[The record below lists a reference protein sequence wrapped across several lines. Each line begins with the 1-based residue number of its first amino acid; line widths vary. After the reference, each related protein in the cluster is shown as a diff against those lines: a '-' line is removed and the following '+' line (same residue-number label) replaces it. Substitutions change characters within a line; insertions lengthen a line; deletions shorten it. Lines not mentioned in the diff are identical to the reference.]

1 MRLIPY
7 HTRLAWRSLRRDP
20 GLSATIVIVLAVAA
34 CIFSTAL
41 IHWLRLYGPRP
52 ALSPGLHQVEI
63 SVDDRTLLLAFIGSQ
78 ASPSKLATHT
88 RVSYP
93 NYQLLAASGIPA
105 RQMATF
111 RARLWIAADAGQ
123 AAAACDGAA
132 SDMQRSHNARF
143 VDRAFFT
150 MFAPRLRWG
159 SPWTPEDEVAGRPR
173 VVLSRRMNDVL
184 FDGGNSAGKI
194 VRVDGRPYVVTGV
207 LAEDPPVNAEWDP
220 AAAGVGQ
227 DAIYLPFA
235 EHQRLQ
241 AWPETPYYI
250 TPFGPHHQDLL
261 KSDAVFVTFWVE
273 LDSPEQIAAYQ
284 GYLAATL
291 GPRGLRYQMRDLAT
305 WREMVKIPP
314 SVISF
319 FTLLT
324 LIIFAGSG
332 LIVARLLMAKGLV
345 RGDELGVFRALGAPR
360 GALFWRQIIEAAIL
374 SGIAAAL
381 GTLFAVPQAEIYNR
395 FVRDNDIPLRLSWLA
410 VVLIFATTMAV
421 GIGSA
426 LYPSWMAA
434 RRRPT
439 LTLGR
444 A

>member
-1 MRLIPY
+1 MRLVPY

-63 SVDDRTLLLAFIGSQ
+63 DVDDRTLVQAFI
-78 ASPSKLATHT
+78 ASTAAPTRLAAHT
-88 RVSYP
+88 RVSFP
-93 NYQLLAASGIPA
+93 NYQVLARSGIPSQ
-105 RQMATF
+105 QMATF
-111 RARLWIAADAGQ
+111 RSRLWIASSSTPAVGSVSPAQ
-123 AAAACDGAA
+123 PC
-132 SDMQRSHNARF
+132 SRNARF
-143 VDRAFFT
+143 VDAAFFT
-150 MFAPRLRWG
+150 MFAQRLRWG
-159 SPWTPEDEVAGRPR
+159 AAWSHDDEVGGRSR
-173 VVLSRRMNDVL
+173 VVLSRRLNDEL
-184 FDGGNSAGKI
+184 FGGDDSTGKT
-194 VRVDGRPYVVTGV
+194 VRIDGRPYVVIGV
-207 LAEDPPVNAEWDP
+207 LAEDAPVNAEWDP
-220 AAAGVGQ
+220 AAAGGGQ
-227 DAIYLPFA
+227 DAVYLPFA
-235 EHQRLQ
+235 EHERLQ
-241 AWPETPYYI
+241 AWPETPYYL
-250 TPFGPHHQDLL
+250 TPARPHHDDLL
-261 KSDAVFVTFWVE
+261 KSDAVFVTFWVD
-273 LDSPEQIAAYQ
+273 LTTPEQVAAYER
-284 GYLAATL
+284 YLDAQL
-291 GPRGLRYQMRDLAT
+291 GPRGLRHQTRDLAA

-319 FTLLT
+319 FTLVT

-332 LIVARLLMAKGLV
+332 LIVARLLMAKTLV

-374 SGIAAAL
+374 SGIAASL
-381 GTLFAVPQAEIYNR
+381 GTILAVPQAELYNR

-410 VVLIFATTMAV
+410 VALIFATTLVV
-421 GIGSA
+421 GIGAA

-444 A
+444 V

>member
-63 SVDDRTLLLAFIGSQ
+63 GVDDRTLRLAFVGSS
-78 ASPSKLATHT
+78 AAPSKLASHT
-88 RVSYP
+88 RISYP

-111 RARLWIAADAGQ
+111 RSRLWIAADHQTGSQ
-123 AAAACDGAA
+123 LSPDLRF
-132 SDMQRSHNARF
+132 SRNARF
-143 VDRAFFT
+143 VDGTFFA

-159 SPWTPEDEVAGRPR
+159 SPWTHEDEVAGRPR
-173 VVLSRRMNDVL
+173 VVLSRHMNDVL
-184 FDGGNSAGKI
+184 FDGADSTGKT
-194 VRVDGRPYVVTGV
+194 VRVDGRPHVVSGV
-207 LAEDPPVNAEWDP
+207 LAEDAPVTAEWDP
-220 AAAGVGQ
+220 SAAGGGQ

-235 EHQRLQ
+235 EHQGLQ
-241 AWPETPYYI
+241 AWPETPYYV
-250 TPFGPHHQDLL
+250 TPLGPHHEDLL
-261 KSDAVFVTFWVE
+261 KSDAVFVTFWVDLE
-273 LDSPEQIAAYQ
+273 TPAQIAAYQ
-284 GYLAATL
+284 RYLAEQL
-291 GPRGLRYQMRDLAT
+291 GPRGVRYQMRNLAT
-305 WREMVKIPP
+305 WREYVKVPP

-324 LIIFAGSG
+324 LIIFAGAG

-360 GALFWRQIIEAAIL
+360 GALFWRQIIEATML

-381 GTLFAVPQAEIYNR
+381 GTLFALPQAAIYNR
-395 FVRDNDIPLRLSWLA
+395 FVRDNDIPLRMSWLA
-410 VVLIFATTMAV
+410 VVMIFATTMAV
-421 GIGSA
+421 GIGAA

>member
-1 MRLIPY
+1 VRLIPY

-20 GLSATIVIVLAVAA
+20 GLSATIVIVLSVAA
-34 CIFSTAL
+34 CIFSTAI

-63 SVDDRTLLLAFIGSQ
+63 GVDDRTLLLAFVGSM
-78 ASPSKLATHT
+78 AAPSKLAPHT

-111 RARLWIAADAGQ
+111 RSRLWIAAEGGEAT
-123 AAAACDGAA
+123 AACDGA
-132 SDMQRSHNARF
+132 SELQRSHNARF
-143 VDRAFFT
+143 VDAAFFT

-159 SPWTPEDEVAGRPR
+159 SPWSPEDEAAGRPR
-173 VVLSRRMNDVL
+173 AVLSRHMNDVL
-184 FDGGNSAGKI
+184 FDGADSAGKT
-194 VRVDGRPYVVTGV
+194 VRVDGRRYIVTGV

-220 AAAGVGQ
+220 SAAGGGQ

-235 EHQRLQ
+235 DHLRLQ
-241 AWPETPYYI
+241 AWPETPYYV
-250 TPFGPHHQDLL
+250 TPFGPHHEDLL
-261 KSDAVFVTFWVE
+261 KSDAVFVTFW
-273 LDSPEQIAAYQ
+273 LDLETPAQVAAYRR
-284 GYLAATL
+284 YLAAEL
-291 GPRGLRYQMRDLAT
+291 GPRGLHYQMRDLAA

-319 FTLLT
+319 FTALT
-324 LIIFAGSG
+324 LIIFVGSG

-360 GALFWRQIIEAAIL
+360 GALFWRQIIEALIL
-374 SGIAAAL
+374 SVIAASV
-381 GTLFAVPQAEIYNR
+381 GTLLAVPQAELYNR

-410 VVLIFATTMAV
+410 VALIFATTMAV
-421 GIGSA
+421 GVVSA

-444 A
+444 S

>member
-1 MRLIPY
+1 
-7 HTRLAWRSLRRDP
+7 LAWRSLRRDP

-52 ALSPGLHQVEI
+52 GLSPGLHQVEI
-63 SVDDRTLLLAFIGSQ
+63 GVDDRTLRVAFIGST
-78 ASPSKLATHT
+78 AAPSKLASHT

-93 NYQLLAASGIPA
+93 NYQLLTASGIPA

-111 RARLWIAADAGQ
+111 RSRLWIAPEGGRAV
-123 AAAACDGAA
+123 AACGGA
-132 SDMQRSHNARF
+132 SELQGSHNARF
-143 VDRAFFT
+143 VDGAFFT

-159 SPWTPEDEVAGRPR
+159 SPWTHEDELAGRPR
-173 VVLSRRMNDVL
+173 VVLSRHMNDVL
-184 FDGGNSAGKI
+184 FGGADSAGKTM
-194 VRVDGRPYVVTGV
+194 RVDGRPYIVTGV
-207 LAEDPPVNAEWDP
+207 LAEDAPVTAEWDP
-220 AAAGVGQ
+220 AAAGGGQ

-235 EHQRLQ
+235 EHQHLQ
-241 AWPETPYYI
+241 AWPETPYYV
-250 TPFGPHHQDLL
+250 TPFGPHHDDLL
-261 KSDAVFVTFWVE
+261 KSDAVFVTFWVDLE
-273 LDSPEQIAAYQ
+273 TPAQIAAYQ
-284 GYLAATL
+284 RYLADQL

-305 WREMVKIPP
+305 WREFVKVPP

-324 LIIFAGSG
+324 LIIFAGAG

-345 RGDELGVFRALGAPR
+345 RGEELGVFRALGAPR
-360 GALFWRQIIEAAIL
+360 GSLFWRQIIEAAML
-374 SGIAAAL
+374 SGIAASL
-381 GTLFAVPQAEIYNR
+381 GTLFAVPQAAIYNR
-395 FVRDNDIPLRLSWLA
+395 FVRDNDIPLRMSGLA
-410 VVLIFATTMAV
+410 VVLLFATTMAV
-421 GIGSA
+421 GIGAA